1 MHMDL
6 MTIKH
11 EKGLCFSVQVRGHRF
26 LMDMPKD
33 STGEDRGPSP
43 ADFLAAALGGCMGM
57 HMVLYC
63 QTAGLPS
70 EGLEMNL
77 VYNIVEEE
85 GRKRIGTVTVDVT
98 LPQDPGPRKDAVL
111 RAARNCIVRNT
122 LEKAPEI
129 DIAVTNVGFGDTER

>member
-1 MHMDL
+1 MDL

-11 EKGLCFSVQVRGHRF
+11 ENGLCFSVQVRGHRF

-33 STGEDRGPSP
+33 SRGKDRGPSP

-63 QTAGLPS
+63 ETAGLS
-70 EGLEMNL
+70 GEGMEMNL

-85 GRKRIGTVTVDVT
+85 GRKRIGAFTVDVS
-98 LPQDPGPRKDAVL
+98 LPQNPGPREMAIL
-111 RAARNCIVRNT
+111 RAAQNCIIRNT
-122 LEKAPEI
+122 LEKPPEI
-129 DIAVTNVGFGDTER
+129 DVAVTNVGTRGAD